1 MGALDVSACLRVANT
16 IQNETFS
23 TGIADY
29 ILKNKKISV
38 GHFSLVHQL
47 AEGVMGEIIQFDP
60 FCEEDNLLLLSAWF
74 DTHTEG
80 VDTLTIFED
89 SVGRLIHHIDCTGV
103 DSKFITGLL
112 GKAGS
117 CFSNSERCR

>member
-16 IQNETFS
+16 IQNEKFS
-23 TGIADY
+23 AGIADY

-38 GHFSLVHQL
+38 GNFFIIHQL
-47 AEGVMGEIIQFDP
+47 GENVLGENFQFGP
-60 FCEEDNLLLLSAWF
+60 FCEEDNLSLLRACF
-74 DTHTEG
+74 DTRAERMDSTAI
-80 VDTLTIFED
+80 VED
-89 SVGRLIHHIDCTGV
+89 SVGRLINHIDCTGV

-112 GKAGS
+112 GKPGS